1 MVRNN
6 YNEPNKATFVGWV
19 DEALDMALPKETSKM
34 GFKLQEF
41 GLWFQRIQMEGLSL
55 VNFPMLI
62 RMTTYQMRTM
72 QKILMEQ

>member
-41 GLWFQRIQMEGLSL
+41 GLWFQRI
-55 VNFPMLI
+55 
-62 RMTTYQMRTM
+62 
-72 QKILMEQ
+72 